1 MILQRQSLNQCNRPV
16 AQSTRLLDTDQKS
29 QRRQH
34 QKRARQH
41 AALDRIAT
49 TRAPNS
55 AIATNSELV
64 MFSLSQEQ
72 QFFPSQWPTPSLIP
86 IQAHPLN
93 IAT

>member
-1 MILQRQSLNQCNRPV
+1 MILPRQSLSQCNHPV
-16 AQSTRLLDTDQKS
+16 AQQTRLLDADQKS
-29 QRRQH
+29 QQRQH
-34 QKRARQH
+34 QNRARQH

-55 AIATNSELV
+55 AIASNSTLV
-64 MFSLSQEQ
+64 MFLLSQEQ
-72 QFFPSQWPTPSLIP
+72 QFFPRQWPTPSLIP